1 MNESLPRTCERAML
15 EQFLRAESMA
25 LSAVRSAQTRG
36 VPPGVLQFLRRHEEE
51 EAKHLRQF
59 EMLLKRPPRTTK
71 VLPRVPSQWWA
82 LAVHVLGYE
91 SLGLE
96 FAKLLIQVRPHLIA
110 ILEDETVHVAFYE
123 KEVKRLLAEDATT
136 AQRTREA
143 AQAWR
148 RRLPQTIDR
157 YLRDDS
163 LAPFRQEICASMLDT
178 IDARFAAIGLIVPS
192 ATGARTT
199 RSPQSPNQSWE
210 QDKQRLVTAWDCGG
224 VGRMDG

>member
-1 MNESLPRTCERAML
+1 
-15 EQFLRAESMA
+15 MA

-82 LAVHVLGYE
+82 LVVHVLGYE

-96 FAKLLIQVRPHLIA
+96 FAKLLIQVRPDLIA

-123 KEVKRLLAEDATT
+123 KEVKRLLAVDATT

-163 LAPFRQEICASMLDT
+163 LAPFRQEICASMLNT
-178 IDARFAAIGLIVPS
+178 IDARFAAIGLIVRRQQGRALRDPHS
-192 ATGARTT
+192 LRTSPGSRINSVLLRHGIAVALDVWTGDDADRPLT
-199 RSPQSPNQSWE
+199 
-210 QDKQRLVTAWDCGG
+210 DKGK
-224 VGRMDG
+224 